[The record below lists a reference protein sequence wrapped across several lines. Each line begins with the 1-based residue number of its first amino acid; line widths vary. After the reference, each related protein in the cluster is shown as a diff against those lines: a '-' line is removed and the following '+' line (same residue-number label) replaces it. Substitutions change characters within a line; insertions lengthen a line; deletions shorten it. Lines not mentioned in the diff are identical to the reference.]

1 MLTYLGWSTDSEV
14 RRIPMPKDTPPSTT
28 PHPRSQQREQPI
40 TRRQRTPPRPKK
52 EKTPEPEVP
61 NEGPSATIEEAFLRA
76 GAPTIEVAPVIRDFQ
91 KEAVAFVPSV
101 VKRRP
106 LPPPK
111 PSVNLE
117 KVVPVVEK
125 SFATTMEEVKD
136 EEEES
141 LVASVL
147 PSVATPPAQALP
159 EKRQREVEVE
169 TKSQQPPPPPLAPP
183 KRRRLVNAAPDV

>member
-147 PSVATPPAQALP
+147 PSVVTPPAQALP